1 MYTIIQDTWNEE
13 DDQDLLN
20 YIKDSRNNINYK
32 ILSKKEI
39 LNFNVK
45 EIDVLFADTS
55 IVQEIIGVNNI
66 KIPKCYPDVF
76 SVKEDYYKREIK
88 VINARAINKFK
99 FPYFIKP
106 YSNDKSFEAHI
117 VKNEADYEFL
127 VTDLALNNVND
138 DDKIYYCELVNFIN
152 EYRLFIG
159 DYKVSGI
166 VESTDYIVSSSRAK
180 MDIKPSNKFIDSILE
195 INPYKNC
202 VIDIGLIDNGDV
214 KYWTIVEVNPA
225 FALTSYNWD
234 IDKYYNYC
242 RNSWRY
248 YTS

>member
-1 MYTIIQDTWNEE
+1 MYTIIQDTWDEE

-55 IVQEIIGVNNI
+55 IVQEIIGINNI
-66 KIPKCYPDVF
+66 KIPKCYPDIF
-76 SVKEDYYKREIK
+76 TVKEDYYKREIK
-88 VINARAINKFK
+88 VINTRDINNLK

-106 YSNDKSFEAHI
+106 YNNDKSFETHI

-127 VTDLALNNVND
+127 VTDLALNNVGDND
-138 DDKIYYCELVNFIN
+138 NIYYCQLVNFIN
-152 EYRLFIG
+152 EFRLFVK
-159 DYKVSGI
+159 DSKLSGI
-166 VESTDYIVSSSRAK
+166 VESTDYIVSSTKAK
-180 MDIKPSNKFIDSILE
+180 LGVKPPKQFIYDILE

-202 VIDIGLIDNGDV
+202 VIDIGLIEKEDI

-242 RNSWRY
+242 KNSWKY